1 MREYE
6 NGTGIEGVE
15 HRRQA
20 IRLRCQRVVGLGRP
34 ARESGAERL
43 DDDRSIPQGG
53 EQRHDFA
60 EREGATAEPGD
71 DGAPPPAHAS
81 TCSVSAAATTTY
93 GCCGEG
99 PPAAANI

>member
-43 DDDRSIPQGG
+43 DDDRSLSQGG

-60 EREGATAEPGD
+60 ERERAAEESGDARDPSPG
-71 DGAPPPAHAS
+71 HAW

-93 GCCGEG
+93 GCCGDG